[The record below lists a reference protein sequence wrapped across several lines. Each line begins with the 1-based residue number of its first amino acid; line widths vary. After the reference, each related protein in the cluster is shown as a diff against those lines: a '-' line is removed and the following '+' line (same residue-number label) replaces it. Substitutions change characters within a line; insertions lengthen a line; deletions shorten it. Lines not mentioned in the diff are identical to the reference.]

1 MTEIELLTADG
12 CSLCVR
18 ARELVEQAAPQVTI
32 REVDVA
38 ADEELIQAWGERIP
52 VLRDGERTLAW
63 PFSLLDIQGFV
74 EKSRK

>member
-18 ARELVEQAAPQVTI
+18 ARKLVEQAAPQVTI

-38 ADEELIQAWGERIP
+38 ADEELIQSWGERIP

-63 PFSLLDIQGFV
+63 PFSLLDVQAFV
-74 EKSRK
+74 EKRRK